1 MIVFQHVFF
10 YPGMLLLYWQC
21 VWSHCHSEKQSAQR
35 YYLINGQVYYFV
47 VFFCTTCLSFVDQQQ
62 YIVCVQ
68 MLFSQ
73 YSQTVLVFSYRSC
86 QPHLR
91 SLGLEVH
98 FSHAADL
105 KVFVGK
111 VPLCFM
117 EKESNELRRGRP
129 SVIKPIAEVKLF
141 TVSLFFAK

>member
-1 MIVFQHVFF
+1 
-10 YPGMLLLYWQC
+10 MLKLCRL
-21 VWSHCHSEKQSAQR
+21 A
-35 YYLINGQVYYFV
+35 V
-47 VFFCTTCLSFVDQQQ
+47 VHR
-62 YIVCVQ
+62 VCVQ
-68 MLFSQ
+68 MLFSW
-73 YSQTVLVFSYRSC
+73 YSWTVLVFSCRSC

-98 FSHAADL
+98 FSPAADL

-141 TVSLFFAK
+141 TVSLFLLSEAFTKLFSDMYHLILSDRSIFESRLR